1 MGGGGGVT
9 GKVGASKQREAR
21 CRMSSLHW
29 PAPCV
34 THCHGVC
41 VCVCVHAC
49 AHNTAITVARAITY
63 ICIAAA
69 PLPTE
74 CVCVSGRRLI
84 DLR

>member
-1 MGGGGGVT
+1 MGGGVSRGRWEQASRERLGVACRLST
-9 GKVGASKQREAR
+9 GLPPVSHTAT
-21 CRMSSLHW
+21 
-29 PAPCV
+29 V
-34 THCHGVC
+34 Y

-69 PLPTE
+69 PLPAE